1 MNLII
6 RFNYFYRDYEDNKK
20 FGSKL
25 FSNPLQLSQ
34 EIITDTIRERLI
46 FGKYF
51 YPEQVGIKKFKFHR
65 YNRHDY
71 SWYEYESIEPFEDK
85 NIDLGDLLEI
95 LDASIN
101 GFLMHLGHMF
111 Y

>member
-6 RFNYFYRDYEDNKK
+6 RFNYFYRDSNDNKK

-25 FSNPLQLSQ
+25 LSNPFQLPQ
-34 EIITDTIRERLI
+34 GIINETITKRLI
-46 FGKYF
+46 YGKYF
-51 YPEQVGIKKFKFHR
+51 YPEQVSIKKFKFHR

-85 NIDLGDLLEI
+85 NIDIEDLMET

-101 GFLMHLGHMF
+101 GFLMHLGQM
-111 Y
+111 YY

>member
-1 MNLII
+1 MSLII
-6 RFNYFYRDYEDNKK
+6 RFNYFYIDSDGNKK
-20 FGSKL
+20 FVSKL
-25 FSNPLQLSQ
+25 FSNPFRLSQ
-34 EIITDTIRERLI
+34 EKIDQCLKERLI
-46 FGKYF
+46 FEKYF

-65 YNRHDY
+65 YIRNY

-85 NIDLGDLLEI
+85 NIDIDDLMKN

-101 GFLMHLGHMF
+101 GFLMDLGLMF